1 MVCVGLFEGDIM
13 KEDPKKMKLYSAEDM
28 AAIYLEGFRDG
39 YQSFREEIV
48 IPVTDPGPECH

>member
-1 MVCVGLFEGDIM
+1 M

-39 YQSFREEIV
+39 YQASREEMFT
-48 IPVTDPGPECH
+48 PSKAPGPECQ

>member
-1 MVCVGLFEGDIM
+1 MELFEGDIM

-48 IPVTDPGPECH
+48 IPVTDPGPECR